1 MILWSLVMQIGYQNV
16 SAHFRKQLS
25 KLPHETLFSA
35 LSLHVWQTG
44 FKLTLTSFMSSRL
57 FFALSDGAD
66 CYKRG
71 MDQGFQSGYQK
82 RNRDVLSWAK
92 KKKKIIFR
100 EDLLSYLAGRSPPRR
115 NHEARHTLTTAV
127 GSNEMILPSGVGPD
141 NVDSGAQWCPF
152 NAFATRPEINTSAFF
167 ATGGGLGSYHCPRRR
182 SHSDANFSD
191 TESREGR
198 KRSAC
203 STDITMESPS
213 HKRNRYF

>member
-1 MILWSLVMQIGYQNV
+1 MQIDHQSV
-16 SAHFRKQLS
+16 SAHLRKQLS
-25 KLPHETLFSA
+25 KLPRETLCQA
-35 LSLHVWQTG
+35 LSLHICQAYSWVYLPSYDHMTV
-44 FKLTLTSFMSSRL
+44 SFL
-57 FFALSDGAD
+57 FLPLSDGAD

-100 EDLLSYLAGRSPPRR
+100 EDLLSYLAGRTPPRR
-115 NHEARHTLTTAV
+115 NHETRHTSTTAV
-127 GSNEMILPSGVGPD
+127 GSNEMILPSGMGPD
-141 NVDSGAQWCPF
+141 NVDSGAQWCSF

-167 ATGGGLGSYHCPRRR
+167 AMGGGLGSYHSPRRR
-182 SHSDANFSD
+182 SHLEANFSD
-191 TESREGR
+191 TESRESR
-198 KRSAC
+198 KRSAS